1 MIRFGPPP
9 YTAPVLAAVGVVLA
23 VLAAGSDAEGRVLLA
38 VAAAGVL
45 AGAAWLLGGAPL
57 SADAEGVAV
66 RGVVRTHR
74 LAWAEVIAVG
84 VDSRRRSRAVEIETA
99 DDVFAVPAILLG
111 RARPA
116 EARAALERLRPPG

>member
-1 MIRFGPPP
+1 MTRFGPPP
-9 YTAPVLAAVGVVLA
+9 YTAPVLGGVGVLLA

-45 AGAAWLLGGAPL
+45 AAAAWLLGGPPL
-57 SADAEGVAV
+57 SADAAGVAV

-74 LAWAEVIAVG
+74 LAWDEVLAVG

-99 DDVFAVPAILLG
+99 DDVYAVPAILLG
-111 RARPA
+111 RVRPA
-116 EARAALERLRPPG
+116 EAQAALERLRSPG